1 MTEFEQQL
9 FQYRTSLL
17 DLEQKMQASFDKAV
31 MALSGGAL
39 GLSFTF
45 LRDVAKANPLN
56 FSRCLLAAWIC
67 WGLSVTCVLCSFLTS
82 AIALRHATKQTYA
95 KLIDIEIVGG
105 RFNTI
110 TKYLNYAGGALFFL
124 GLVFIVIFIGANMP

>member
-17 DLEQKMQASFDKAV
+17 DLEQKMQASYDKAV

-45 LRDVAKANPLN
+45 LRDVAKTTPLHWTPY
-56 FSRCLLAAWIC
+56 LLAAWLC
-67 WGLSVTCVLCSFLTS
+67 WGLSVSCVLCSFLTS
-82 AIALRHATKQTYA
+82 ALALRKATDQTDA
-95 KLIDIEIVGG
+95 KLIYLELVGG
-105 RFNTI
+105 KYNTI
-110 TKYLNYAGGALFFL
+110 TKRLNYAGGALFLL
-124 GLVFIVIFIGANMP
+124 GLVLLVIFIGVNMP